1 MSSTLL
7 IDTHVFV
14 WSMMGQAHRLGKS
27 TREVLEVADPGNTK
41 AIAAITLWE
50 IAMLSAKG
58 RLSFN
63 VPVADWI
70 EQATTRT
77 ATQIVA
83 LSIPIAVE
91 STVLPGEFHG
101 DPSDRMIVATAR
113 HLDAT
118 LITADR
124 AILAYGAAGHVR
136 TLDAGR

>member
-27 TREVLEVADPGNTK
+27 ARKVIEETAHGDNR
-41 AIAAITLWE
+41 AIAAITVWE

-63 VPVADWI
+63 LPVADWI
-70 EQATTRT
+70 EQATART
-77 ATQIVA
+77 ATRIVP
-83 LSIPIAVE
+83 LSIPMAVE
-91 STVLPGEFHG
+91 STSLPGVFHG
-101 DPSDRMIVATAR
+101 DPADRMIVATAR

-124 AILAYGAAGHVR
+124 AILAYGASGHVR
-136 TLDAGR
+136 ALDASR

>member
-27 TREVLEVADPGNTK
+27 TRKALEEAVPGDRK
-41 AIAAITLWE
+41 AIVAITLWE
-50 IAMLSAKG
+50 IAMLSTKG

-63 VPVADWI
+63 LPVANWI
-70 EQATTRT
+70 DQAVART
-77 ATQIVA
+77 ATQIVD

-91 STVLPGEFHG
+91 STALPGEFHG
-101 DPSDRMIVATAR
+101 DPADRMIVATAR

-124 AILAYGAAGHVR
+124 AILAYGAGGHVR
-136 TLDAGR
+136 TLDASR